1 MELRFKTRRRPFF
14 GVLTFLGK
22 IAIPIVIFFVII
34 FFASKMEM
42 SAPSKII
49 KHKISNEQFKII
61 K

>member
-1 MELRFKTRRRPFF
+1 MQLRLKTRRRPYL
-14 GVLTFLGK
+14 GILTLLGK

-34 FFASKMEM
+34 FFASKIEI